1 MYVVFLGVP
10 GAGKGTQAQ
19 SVAERLGLAH
29 LATGDLLREAVRVG
43 SDLGRQAKVI
53 MDKGE
58 LVPDGVVVA
67 MVVERLSAPDAAAGA
82 ILDGFPRNLAQAK
95 ALDEGLETL
104 GKRVDAVVFLSV
116 APASVVARLSGRR
129 ECSNCRTPYHVETN
143 PPKADGVCDRCGGTL
158 VQRPDDVPETV
169 QRRLAVYLE
178 QTAPLLDYYRAR
190 GLLFE
195 VNGEQPIS
203 DVTAQIL
210 RVLAG
215 QGAGPA

>member
-1 MYVVFLGVP
+1 MVFLGVP